1 MKKFLFLF
9 FMLGMLTSS
18 AANND
23 DIESMVE
30 TLLSK
35 MTLEEKVRLSY
46 AQSKFSSPGVAR
58 LGVPELY
65 CV

>member
-1 MKKFLFLF
+1 MKKILFLF

-30 TLLSK
+30 TLLNK

-46 AQSKFSSPGVAR
+46 GPIKILKSGRGAFRRS
-58 LGVPELY
+58 
-65 CV
+65 